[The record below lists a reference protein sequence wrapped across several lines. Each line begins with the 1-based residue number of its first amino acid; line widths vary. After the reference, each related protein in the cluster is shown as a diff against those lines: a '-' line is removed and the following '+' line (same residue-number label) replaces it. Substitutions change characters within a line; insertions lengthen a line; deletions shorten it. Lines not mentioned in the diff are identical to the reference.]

1 MHACMSLNCLPLRIG
16 YLVIILNI
24 SILDA
29 RRSVFFIID
38 STAINS
44 KGFTIGDRAY
54 LVEL

>member
-1 MHACMSLNCLPLRIG
+1 MSLNCLPLRIG